1 MAGAAGRWIVGAVF
15 VIIVLAIAASI
26 FFLIP
31 KAVVPGGGDDP
42 TSSASPTPTPTP
54 PPNDGGVP
62 DDQNEGAQPQPG
74 DLTDVVPF
82 ITNAVLAPDSLS
94 VTVYSFVPGLAENG
108 GTCTA
113 SVVGGAATEFAQ
125 GPAAIEVADTV
136 CPPLTIT
143 LAAPAAPGL
152 QVRVEYSSETASGVS
167 ADTEVTS

>member
-1 MAGAAGRWIVGAVF
+1 
-15 VIIVLAIAASI
+15 
-26 FFLIP
+26 
-31 KAVVPGGGDDP
+31 DDP

-62 DDQNEGAQPQPG
+62 DDQNEGAQPQPHPG

-125 GPAAIEVADTV
+125 GPAAIEVAD
-136 CPPLTIT
+136 
-143 LAAPAAPGL
+143 
-152 QVRVEYSSETASGVS
+152 
-167 ADTEVTS
+167 